1 MPRIGSRFCLW
12 MVWGGFGYDVF
23 TVHTWYD
30 TCLLL
35 FLPIRKMSVIEV
47 FDEKFLKG
55 TPTV

>member
-1 MPRIGSRFCLW
+1 